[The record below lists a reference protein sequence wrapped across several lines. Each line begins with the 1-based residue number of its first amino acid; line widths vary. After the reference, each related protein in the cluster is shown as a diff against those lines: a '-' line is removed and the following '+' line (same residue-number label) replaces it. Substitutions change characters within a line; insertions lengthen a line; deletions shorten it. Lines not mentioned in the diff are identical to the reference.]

1 MKEFIMKKCDHEHQS
16 LKQPLIMGYADSY
29 VKLSKSRS
37 IFLAEDITKQAGAEL
52 SALLLYYDNLSHE
65 EPIHLYIHTDGGDV
79 SGLSNIYDAMQIV
92 KAPIK
97 TLLLGKCYSA
107 GAVILAAGTK
117 GERRALKSS
126 KVMIHGIQFGFP
138 IPGTDTA
145 SNKNYYEFVKNNND
159 NLMKILA
166 KHTGQPLTKIKED
179 CVRELWMDSK
189 ASLEYGVIDHIV

>member
-1 MKEFIMKKCDHEHQS
+1 MKNHSDQPM
-16 LKQPLIMGYADSY
+16 KQPLIMGYADSY
-29 VKLSKSRS
+29 VKMSKSRA
-37 IFLAEDITKQAGAEL
+37 IFLVEDITKQAGIEL
-52 SALLLYYDNLSHE
+52 AALLLYYDNLSHE

-79 SGLSNIYDAMQIV
+79 AGLSCIIDMMGII

-126 KVMIHGIQFGFP
+126 KVMIHGVQFGFP
-138 IPGTDTA
+138 IPGSDTS
-145 SNKNYYEFVKNNND
+145 SNKNYFNFVKENND

-166 KHTGQPLTKIKED
+166 KHTGHSLAKLKED
-179 CVRELWMDSK
+179 CVRELWFDSK
-189 ASLEYGVIDHIV
+189 GALDYKIIDHII

>member
-1 MKEFIMKKCDHEHQS
+1 MKQAHDHNEPM
-16 LKQPLIMGYADSY
+16 KQPIIMGYADSY
-29 VKLSKSRS
+29 VKMSKSRA
-37 IFLAEDITKQAGAEL
+37 IFLAEDITKQVGAEL

-65 EPIHLYIHTDGGDV
+65 DPIHLYIHTNGGDV
-79 SGLSNIYDAMQIV
+79 SGLSNIIDMMGMV

-126 KVMIHGIQFGFP
+126 QVMIHGIQFGFP
-138 IPGTDTA
+138 ILGTDTA
-145 SNKNYYEFVKNNND
+145 SNKNYFEFVKDNND

-166 KHTGQPLTKIKED
+166 KHTGQPLAKLKED
-179 CVRELWMDSK
+179 CVREMWLS
-189 ASLEYGVIDHIV
+189 ASEAKSYGLLDHIV